1 MAKISIIGTGYVGLI
16 SGACFSEIGH
26 NVICVD
32 LDEDKVKNINS
43 KKPPIHEAGL
53 QEILDKNVG
62 VSLFATNDLHDAVLN
77 SDYTFIAVGTPYN
90 GDYIDLTFIEESVKQ
105 IGLALKDKLSY
116 HTVVVKSTVIPK
128 TTSEI
133 VKPLIEK
140 YSQKSVGADIGL
152 VMNPEFLR
160 EGVAINDFM
169 NPDRVVIGGYDEYS
183 SNLVKSLYD
192 FYFDTDYILTDTTTA
207 EMIKYSAN
215 SLLATLISFS
225 NEIGNLCATI
235 GVDSKEVEKGVHLDE
250 RFSPLVDNVRVFPS
264 SIKYLEAGC
273 GFGGSC
279 FPKDV
284 KALHAFGK
292 KQNLSMQMLNS
303 VININ
308 DAQPHEI
315 ISILKNRVPNHKDK
329 KNILILG
336 AAFKSNTDD
345 IRESATIPVIEKLL
359 EMKFNISLY
368 DPIAGKNMQELF
380 KEKII
385 LEEDLASCI
394 KTNDIVIL
402 MTMWDEFINLPNI
415 INKIKPEI
423 DLIDGRRQIDKNSV
437 KNYFGIGLG

>member
-32 LDEDKVKNINS
+32 IDEDKVKNINS

-62 VSLFATNDLHDAVLN
+62 VSIFATNDLHDAVLN

-380 KEKII
+380 KEKIT

-402 MTMWDEFINLPNI
+402 MTMWDEFIDLPNI

>member
-26 NVICVD
+26 HVTCVD
-32 LDEDKVKNINS
+32 LDEDKINSINS

-53 QEILDKNVG
+53 QELLDKNVG

-77 SDYTFIAVGTPYN
+77 SDYTFIAVGTPYK
-90 GDYIDLTFIEESVKQ
+90 GDYIDLTFIKESVKQ
-105 IGLALKDKLSY
+105 IGLALKDKSDY
-116 HTVVVKSTVIPK
+116 HTVIVKSTVIPK
-128 TTSEI
+128 TTSEV
-133 VKPLIEK
+133 VKPIIEK
-140 YSQKSVGADIGL
+140 YSQKNVGTDIGL

-169 NPDRVVIGGYDEYS
+169 NPDRVVIGGYDKHS
-183 SNLVKSLYD
+183 SKLVKLLYD

-235 GVDSKEVEKGVHLDE
+235 GVDSQEVEKGVHLDE
-250 RFSPLVDNVRVFPS
+250 RFSPLVNNKRVFPS

-284 KALHAFGK
+284 RALHAFGK

-308 DAQPHEI
+308 NTQPHEI
-315 ISILKNRVPNHKDK
+315 ISILKNKVPDYKNK

-345 IRESATIPVIEKLL
+345 IRDSATIPVLEELL
-359 EMKFNISLY
+359 KMKFNISLY
-368 DPIAGKNMQELF
+368 DPIAGKNMQQLF
-380 KEKII
+380 KEKIT
-385 LEEDLASCI
+385 LEDNLASSI
-394 KTNDIVIL
+394 KINDIVIL

-415 INKIKPEI
+415 INKINPEI

>member
-1 MAKISIIGTGYVGLI
+1 
-16 SGACFSEIGH
+16 
-26 NVICVD
+26 
-32 LDEDKVKNINS
+32 
-43 KKPPIHEAGL
+43 
-53 QEILDKNVG
+53 
-62 VSLFATNDLHDAVLN
+62 
-77 SDYTFIAVGTPYN
+77 
-90 GDYIDLTFIEESVKQ
+90 
-105 IGLALKDKLSY
+105 
-116 HTVVVKSTVIPK
+116 
-128 TTSEI
+128 
-133 VKPLIEK
+133 
-140 YSQKSVGADIGL
+140 
-152 VMNPEFLR
+152 
-160 EGVAINDFM
+160 
-169 NPDRVVIGGYDEYS
+169 
-183 SNLVKSLYD
+183 
-192 FYFDTDYILTDTTTA
+192 
-207 EMIKYSAN
+207 
-215 SLLATLISFS
+215 
-225 NEIGNLCATI
+225 
-235 GVDSKEVEKGVHLDE
+235 
-250 RFSPLVDNVRVFPS
+250 
-264 SIKYLEAGC
+264 
-273 GFGGSC
+273 
-279 FPKDV
+279 
-284 KALHAFGK
+284 
-292 KQNLSMQMLNS
+292 MQMLNS